1 MGNGRSAYARA
12 VSFED
17 ALRENRVPPL
27 LGDVRLFY
35 DGGRLVGE
43 SLPPPWTLRLLP
55 SLCLGLA
62 GVSTVVG
69 LVLLVQDASRTPGA
83 AALMLF
89 LAGAL
94 VAGALLLE
102 ARLKRRRFVL
112 HFKTESLRLETLA
125 WAPGAARTETLPFDD
140 VRAVHIVQPSGG
152 GYSLVVEY
160 GPEEAP
166 RRALLVRDVRPSEG
180 ETLHRVWRLLH
191 NAFGLKGAG
200 LAGR

>member
-1 MGNGRSAYARA
+1 MGNGRCAYARA

-43 SLPPPWTLRLLP
+43 SLPPPWMLRLLP

-62 GVSTVVG
+62 GVATVVG
-69 LVLLVQDASRTPGA
+69 LVLLVLDTARTPGA
-83 AALMLF
+83 AALLLL

-102 ARLKRRRFVL
+102 AQLKRRRFVL

-140 VRAVHIVQPSGG
+140 VRAVHIVQPPGG

-160 GPEEAP
+160 GPEAAP

>member
-43 SLPPPWTLRLLP
+43 SLPPPWTLRMLP
-55 SLCLGLA
+55 ALCLGLA

-69 LVLLVQDASRTPGA
+69 LVFLVLDTSRTPGA
-83 AALMLF
+83 AALLFF
-89 LAGAL
+89 LAGIL

-102 ARLKRRRFVL
+102 AQLKRRRFVL

-140 VRAVHIVQPSGG
+140 VRAVHIVQPSQGS
-152 GYSLVVEY
+152 YSLVVEY

-200 LAGR
+200 LA

>member
-1 MGNGRSAYARA
+1 M
-12 VSFED
+12 SFED

-43 SLPPPWTLRLLP
+43 SLPPPWTLRVLP

-62 GVSTVVG
+62 GVSAALGTVM
-69 LVLLVQDASRTPGA
+69 LVLDSSRVPGVAATLPLV
-83 AALMLF
+83 

-94 VAGALLLE
+94 VFGALVLE

-140 VRAVHIVQPSGG
+140 VRAVHIVQPPGG
-152 GYSLVVEY
+152 RYSLVVEY
-160 GPEEAP
+160 GPLEAP
-166 RRALLVRDVRPSEG
+166 RRALLVRDVRPQEG

>member
-1 MGNGRSAYARA
+1 M
-12 VSFED
+12 SFED
-17 ALRENRVPPL
+17 ALRENRVPPR

-55 SLCLGLA
+55 TLLVALA
-62 GVSTVVG
+62 AVCTGVG
-69 LVLLVQDASRTPGA
+69 LLLLVRDAGRTPGA
-83 AALMLF
+83 ATLLLV

-94 VAGALLLE
+94 VGGALVVE
-102 ARLKRRRFVL
+102 ARLRRRRFVL

-140 VRAVHIVQPSGG
+140 VRAVHILQPPKG
-152 GYSLVVEY
+152 GYALVVEY
-160 GPEEAP
+160 GPEAAP
-166 RRALLVRDVRPSEG
+166 RRALLVRDVRPQESD
-180 ETLHRVWRLLH
+180 TLYRVWRLLH

-200 LAGR
+200 LA

>member
-1 MGNGRSAYARA
+1 M
-12 VSFED
+12 SFED

>member
-1 MGNGRSAYARA
+1 MGIRRAHYARR

-17 ALRENRVPPL
+17 ALRENRVPPR

-55 SLCLGLA
+55 TLFVALA
-62 GVSTVVG
+62 AGCTGVG
-69 LVLLVQDASRTPGA
+69 LLLLVLDKGRTPGG
-83 AALMLF
+83 AALLLL

-94 VAGALLLE
+94 VGAALVTE
-102 ARLKRRRFVL
+102 ARLRRRRFVL

-125 WAPGAARTETLPFDD
+125 WAPGAARTETFPFDD
-140 VRAVHIVQPSGG
+140 VRAVHIVQPPKG
-152 GYSLVVEY
+152 GYALVVEY
-160 GPEEAP
+160 GPEAAP
-166 RRALLVRDVRPSEG
+166 RRALLVRDVRPQESD
-180 ETLHRVWRLLH
+180 TLYRVWRLLH

-200 LAGR
+200 LA

>member
-1 MGNGRSAYARA
+1 M
-12 VSFED
+12 SFED

-43 SLPPPWTLRLLP
+43 SLPPPWTLRVLP

-69 LVLLVQDASRTPGA
+69 MVMLVLDTARTPGA
-83 AALMLF
+83 ASLLLG

-94 VAGALLLE
+94 VVGALVLE
-102 ARLKRRRFVL
+102 ARLQRRRFVL

-125 WAPGAARTETLPFDD
+125 WAPGAARTQTLPFDD
-140 VRAVHIVQPSGG
+140 VRAVDIVQPPGG
-152 GYSLVVEY
+152 RYSLVVEY

-166 RRALLVRDVRPSEG
+166 QRALLVRGVRPQEG

>member
-1 MGNGRSAYARA
+1 M
-12 VSFED
+12 SFED

-43 SLPPPWTLRLLP
+43 SLPPPWTLRMLP
-55 SLCLGLA
+55 TLCLGLA

-69 LVLLVQDASRTPGA
+69 LVFLVLDASRTPGA
-83 AALMLF
+83 AALLLF

-102 ARLKRRRFVL
+102 SRLKRRRFVL

-166 RRALLVRDVRPSEG
+166 RRALLVRDVRPAEG

>member
-1 MGNGRSAYARA
+1 M
-12 VSFED
+12 SFED

-43 SLPPPWTLRLLP
+43 SLPPPWTLRVLP

-69 LVLLVQDASRTPGA
+69 AGLLVLDTSRIPGTASGA
-83 AALMLF
+83 LA

-94 VAGALLLE
+94 VVAALVLE

-125 WAPGAARTETLPFDD
+125 WAPGAAKAQTLPFDD
-140 VRAVHIVQPSGG
+140 VRAVHIVQSPDGR
-152 GYSLVVEY
+152 YSLVVEY
-160 GPEEAP
+160 GPLEAP
-166 RRALLVRDVRPSEG
+166 RRALMVRDVRPQEG